1 MKILNLSI
9 LLMKNQTR
17 HQTVYLQT
25 ADPAPFTSQTVL
37 MPQGEGEQGDWGATP
52 VARTAT
58 MLRMWS
64 ILRSTTSYQTG
75 L

>member
-1 MKILNLSI
+1 M
-9 LLMKNQTR
+9 
-17 HQTVYLQT
+17 YLQT

-64 ILRSTTSYQTG
+64 ILRSTTPYQTG

>member
-1 MKILNLSI
+1 
-9 LLMKNQTR
+9 MKNQTR

-64 ILRSTTSYQTG
+64 ILSSTTSYQTG